1 MRDASRQQIDHR
13 GTPLPLATVSSM
25 VKRAITG
32 ADITMLKA
40 TLTAAMSIFI
50 AGAAVAQAPAEVLFR
65 DVRVFDGKSD
75 RLTAATSVL
84 VRGNQISAIGP
95 SAVATAPGATV
106 IEGAGRTLMPGLIDA
121 HWHTMLIR
129 PSPEQAIF
137 GDLGFT
143 NLLAGA
149 EARATLMRG
158 FTSVRDLGGPSFG
171 LKQAI
176 DLGVVEGPRIWPS
189 GAMITVTSGH
199 GDFRTPSELPRD
211 SSQASSR
218 MEQIGGSMVAD
229 SPDTVRQRVREQLML
244 GASQIKLTAG
254 GGVSSPHSPLDVS
267 AFTPEELKA
276 AVDAATNWG
285 TYVSVHAYTPT
296 AVRRSIDAGVK
307 VIEHAHLIDDATARY
322 MAEKGVW
329 LSTQP
334 FLAEEAQ
341 PFPPGSS
348 QYQKKQAVVAGTEV
362 IYGLVRKYR
371 LKTAFGTDILFSEAQ
386 ARRQGAL
393 LAAMTRWFTPAEV
406 LQMATSTNG
415 ELLALSG
422 LRSPYAGKLG
432 VVEEGALADLLLVEG
447 DPIAN
452 IRLVEDPERHFR
464 VIMKDGRIY
473 KNSLQ

>member
-1 MRDASRQQIDHR
+1 
-13 GTPLPLATVSSM
+13 
-25 VKRAITG
+25 
-32 ADITMLKA
+32 MLKPMIA
-40 TLTAAMSIFI
+40 AALTVLM
-50 AGAAVAQAPAEVLFR
+50 AGAAAAQAPGEVLFR
-65 DVRVFDGKSD
+65 NVRVFDGQSD
-75 RLTAATSVL
+75 RLTAPTSVL
-84 VRGNQISAIGP
+84 VRGNRIAAIGP
-95 SAVATAPGATV
+95 AVVPATTGATIV
-106 IEGAGRTLMPGLIDA
+106 EGEGRTLMPGLIDA
-121 HWHTMLIR
+121 HWHTILIR
-129 PSPEQAIF
+129 PTPEQAIY
-137 GDLGFT
+137 GDVGFT

-158 FTSVRDLGGPSFG
+158 FTTVRDLGGPSFG

-176 DLGVVEGPRIWPS
+176 DRGVVDGPRIWPS

-199 GDFRTPSELPRD
+199 GDFRMPWELPRD
-211 SSQASSR
+211 ASRPLSR

-229 SPDTVRQRVREQLML
+229 SPDAVRERVREQLML

-267 AFTPEELKA
+267 TFTPEELKA

-285 TYVSVHAYTPT
+285 TYVTVHAYTPT
-296 AVRRSIDAGVK
+296 AVRRAIDAGVK

-341 PFPPGSS
+341 PFPPGSD
-348 QYQKKQAVVAGTEV
+348 QYLKKQQVVAGTDV
-362 IYGLVRKYR
+362 IYGFVRKYGI
-371 LKTAFGTDILFSEAQ
+371 KTAFGTDILFSEAQ

-406 LQMATSTNG
+406 LRMATSTNG

-452 IRLVEDPERHFR
+452 ISLIEDPERNLR
-464 VIMKDGRIY
+464 VIMKDGRIF
-473 KNSLQ
+473 KNSLQD

>member
-1 MRDASRQQIDHR
+1 MTIMKSTITAV
-13 GTPLPLATVSSM
+13 LA
-25 VKRAITG
+25 
-32 ADITMLKA
+32 L
-40 TLTAAMSIFI
+40 LL
-50 AGAAVAQAPAEVLFR
+50 AGAAAAQAPAEVLFR

-84 VRGNQISAIGP
+84 VRGNRIAAIGP
-95 SAVATAPGATV
+95 AAVATATGATV
-106 IEGAGRTLMPGLIDA
+106 VDGGGRTLMPGLIDA
-121 HWHTMLIR
+121 HWHTIMIR
-129 PSPEQAIF
+129 PTPEQAIY

-176 DLGVVEGPRIWPS
+176 DSGVVDGPRIWPS

-199 GDFRTPSELPRD
+199 GDFRMLSELPRD
-211 SSQASSR
+211 ASRPLSR
-218 MEQIGGSMVAD
+218 MEQIGGSMVVD
-229 SPDTVRQRVREQLML
+229 SPDTMRQRVREQLML

-254 GGVSSPHSPLDVS
+254 GGVASPHSPLDVS
-267 AFTPEELKA
+267 TFTPEELKA

-285 TYVSVHAYTPT
+285 TYVCVHAYTPT
-296 AVRRSIDAGVK
+296 AVRRAIDSGVK
-307 VIEHAHLIDDATARY
+307 VIEHAHLIDDATAKY

-334 FLAEEAQ
+334 FLADEAS
-341 PFPPGSS
+341 PFPPGSD
-348 QYQKKQAVVAGTEV
+348 QFLKEREVVEGTAVL
-362 IYGLVRKYR
+362 YGLVRKYR
-371 LKTAFGTDILFSEAQ
+371 IKTAFGTDILFSEEQ
-386 ARRQGAL
+386 ARRQGFL
-393 LAAMTRWFTPAEV
+393 LAEMTRWFTPAEV
-406 LQMATSTNG
+406 LRMATSTNG

-422 LRSPYAGKLG
+422 LRSPYKGKLG
-432 VVEEGALADLLLVEG
+432 VVEEGALADLLLVDG

-452 IRLVEDPERHFR
+452 IRLVEDPDRNFR

-473 KNSLQ
+473 KNTL

>member
-1 MRDASRQQIDHR
+1 
-13 GTPLPLATVSSM
+13 
-25 VKRAITG
+25 
-32 ADITMLKA
+32 MLKSMI
-40 TLTAAMSIFI
+40 AAALAMLM
-50 AGAAVAQAPAEVLFR
+50 AGAATAQAPAEVLFR
-65 DVRVFDGKSD
+65 NVRVFDGKSD
-75 RLTAATSVL
+75 RLTAPTSVL
-84 VRGNQISAIGP
+84 VRGNRIAAIGP
-95 SAVATAPGATV
+95 ATAAAAPGATV
-106 IEGAGRTLMPGLIDA
+106 VEGEGRTLMPGLIDA
-121 HWHTMLIR
+121 HWHTILIR
-129 PSPEQAIF
+129 PTPEQAIF
-137 GDLGFT
+137 GDVGFT

-176 DLGVVEGPRIWPS
+176 DRGVVEGPRIWPS

-199 GDFRTPSELPRD
+199 GDFRMPSELPRD
-211 SSQASSR
+211 SAQPLSR

-229 SPDTVRQRVREQLML
+229 SPDAVRQRVREQLML

-285 TYVSVHAYTPT
+285 TYVCVHAYTST
-296 AVRRSIDAGVK
+296 AVRRAIDAGVK
-307 VIEHAHLIDDATARY
+307 VIEHAHLIDDATAKY

-341 PFPPGSS
+341 PFPPGSD
-348 QYQKKQAVVAGTEV
+348 QYLKKRQVVAGTDV
-362 IYGLVRKYR
+362 IYGFVRKYQ

-393 LAAMTRWFTPAEV
+393 LAAMTRWFTPAEA

-422 LRSPYAGKLG
+422 LRSPYEGKLG

-452 IRLVEDPERHFR
+452 IRLIEDPERNLR
-464 VIMKDGRIY
+464 VIMKDGRIF
-473 KNSLQ
+473 KNSLRD

>member
-1 MRDASRQQIDHR
+1 
-13 GTPLPLATVSSM
+13 
-25 VKRAITG
+25 
-32 ADITMLKA
+32 
-40 TLTAAMSIFI
+40 
-50 AGAAVAQAPAEVLFR
+50 
-65 DVRVFDGKSD
+65 
-75 RLTAATSVL
+75 
-84 VRGNQISAIGP
+84 VRGNLIAAIGP
-95 SAVATAPGATV
+95 AVVPTATGATV
-106 IEGAGRTLMPGLIDA
+106 VEGAGRTLMPGLIDA
-121 HWHTMLIR
+121 HWHTILIR
-129 PSPEQAIF
+129 PTPEQAIF
-137 GDLGFT
+137 GDVGFT

-158 FTSVRDLGGPSFG
+158 FTTVRDLGGPSFG

-176 DLGVVEGPRIWPS
+176 DRGVVEGPRIWPS

-199 GDFRTPSELPRD
+199 GDFRMPSELPRD
-211 SSQASSR
+211 ASQPLSR

-229 SPDTVRQRVREQLML
+229 SPDAVRQRVREQLML

-285 TYVSVHAYTPT
+285 TYVAVHAYTPT
-296 AVRRSIDAGVK
+296 AVRRAIDAGVK
-307 VIEHAHLIDDATARY
+307 VIEHAHLIDDATASY

-341 PFPPGSS
+341 PFPPGSY
-348 QYQKKQAVVAGTEV
+348 QYIKKQQVVAGTEV
-362 IYGLVRKYR
+362 IYGLVRKYKI
-371 LKTAFGTDILFSEAQ
+371 KTAFGTDILFSEAQ

-406 LQMATSTNG
+406 LRMATSTNG

-422 LRSPYAGKLG
+422 LRSPYQGKLG
-432 VVEEGALADLLLVEG
+432 VVEEGALADLLLVDG

-452 IRLVEDPERHFR
+452 IRLLEDPERNLR

-473 KNSLQ
+473 KNIQ

>member
-1 MRDASRQQIDHR
+1 
-13 GTPLPLATVSSM
+13 
-25 VKRAITG
+25 
-32 ADITMLKA
+32 MLKSMI
-40 TLTAAMSIFI
+40 AAALAMLM
-50 AGAAVAQAPAEVLFR
+50 AGAAAAKAPAEVVFR
-65 DVRVFDGKSD
+65 NVRVFDGKSD

-84 VRGNQISAIGP
+84 VRGNLIAAIGP
-95 SAVATAPGATV
+95 AAAAAAPAATV
-106 IEGAGRTLMPGLIDA
+106 VEGAGRTLMPGLIDA
-121 HWHTMLIR
+121 HWHTILIR
-129 PSPEQAIF
+129 PTPEQAIY
-137 GDLGFT
+137 GDIGFT

-176 DLGVVEGPRIWPS
+176 DLGVVDGPRIWPS

-199 GDFRTPSELPRD
+199 GDFRMLSELPRD
-211 SSQASSR
+211 ASRPLSR
-218 MEQIGGSMVAD
+218 MEQIGGSMVVD
-229 SPDTVRQRVREQLML
+229 SPDTMRQRVREQLML

-254 GGVSSPHSPLDVS
+254 GGVASPHSPLDVS
-267 AFTPEELKA
+267 TFTLEELRA
-276 AVDAATNWG
+276 AVEAATNWG

-296 AVRRSIDAGVK
+296 AVRRAIDAGVK
-307 VIEHAHLIDDATARY
+307 VIEHAHLIDDATAKY
-322 MAEKGVW
+322 MAEKGIW

-341 PFPPGSS
+341 PFPPGSD
-348 QYQKKQAVVAGTEV
+348 QYLKKQQVVAGTDV
-362 IYGLVRKYR
+362 IYGFVRKYR

-386 ARRQGAL
+386 ARRQGFL
-393 LAAMTRWFTPAEV
+393 LAEMTRWFTPAEV
-406 LQMATSTNG
+406 LRMATSTNS

-422 LRSPYAGKLG
+422 LRSPYKGKLG

-452 IRLVEDPERHFR
+452 IRLIEDPERNFR
-464 VIMKDGRIY
+464 VIMKDGKVY

>member
-1 MRDASRQQIDHR
+1 MMRSTI
-13 GTPLPLATVSSM
+13 
-25 VKRAITG
+25 
-32 ADITMLKA
+32 
-40 TLTAAMSIFI
+40 TAALALLL
-50 AGAAVAQAPAEVLFR
+50 AGVAAAQAPAEVLFR

-84 VRGNQISAIGP
+84 VRGNRIAAIGP
-95 SAVATAPGATV
+95 TAVATAPGATV
-106 IEGAGRTLMPGLIDA
+106 VEGAGRTLMPGLIDA
-121 HWHTMLIR
+121 HWHTTLIR
-129 PSPEQAIF
+129 PTPEQAIY

-176 DLGVVEGPRIWPS
+176 DRGVVEGPRIWPS

-199 GDFRTPSELPRD
+199 GDFRMPSELPRD
-211 SSQASSR
+211 SSQTLSR

-229 SPDTVRQRVREQLML
+229 SPDAVRQRVREQLML

-296 AVRRSIDAGVK
+296 AVRRAIDAGVK
-307 VIEHAHLIDDATARY
+307 VIEHAHLIDDATAKY
-322 MAEKGVW
+322 IAEKGVW

-334 FLAEEAQ
+334 FLADEAV

-348 QYQKKQAVVAGTEV
+348 QYQKKQAVVAGTDV

-371 LKTAFGTDILFSEAQ
+371 IKTAFGTDILFSEAQ
-386 ARRQGAL
+386 ARRQGFL
-393 LAAMTRWFTPAEV
+393 LAEMTRWFTPAEV
-406 LQMATSTNG
+406 LRMATSTNG

-422 LRSPYAGKLG
+422 LRSPYEGKLG
-432 VVEEGALADLLLVEG
+432 VVEEGALADLLLVDG

-452 IRLVEDPERHFR
+452 IRLVEDPDRNFR

-473 KNSLQ
+473 KNTL

>member
-1 MRDASRQQIDHR
+1 MLKRIPAAA
-13 GTPLPLATVSSM
+13 LAM
-25 VKRAITG
+25 LMTG
-32 ADITMLKA
+32 A
-40 TLTAAMSIFI
+40 AA
-50 AGAAVAQAPAEVLFR
+50 AQAPAEVLFR
-65 DVRVFDGKSD
+65 NVRVFDGRSD
-75 RLTAATSVL
+75 QLTAATSVL
-84 VRGNQISAIGP
+84 VRGNLIAAIGP
-95 SAVATAPGATV
+95 GAVPAATGATIV
-106 IEGAGRTLMPGLIDA
+106 EGEGRTLMPGLIDA
-121 HWHTMLIR
+121 HWHTILVR
-129 PSPEQAIF
+129 PTPEQAIF
-137 GDLGFT
+137 GDVGFT

-199 GDFRTPSELPRD
+199 GDFRMPSELPRD
-211 SSQASSR
+211 ASRPLSR

-229 SPDTVRQRVREQLML
+229 SPDAVRQRVREQLML

-267 AFTPEELKA
+267 TFTPEELQA

-285 TYVSVHAYTPT
+285 TYVAVHAYTPT

-341 PFPPGSS
+341 PFPAGSD
-348 QYQKKQAVVAGTEV
+348 QYLKKQQVVAGTDV
-362 IYGLVRKYR
+362 IYGFVRKYR
-371 LKTAFGTDILFSEAQ
+371 IKTAFGTDILFSEAQ

-406 LQMATSTNG
+406 LRMATSTNG

-422 LRSPYAGKLG
+422 LRSPYKGRLG

-452 IRLVEDPERHFR
+452 IRLVEDTERNFR

-473 KNSLQ
+473 KNSLPDR

>member
-1 MRDASRQQIDHR
+1 M
-13 GTPLPLATVSSM
+13 LKSM
-25 VKRAITG
+25 VAV
-32 ADITMLKA
+32 ALAVLM
-40 TLTAAMSIFI
+40 
-50 AGAAVAQAPAEVLFR
+50 AGAVAAPAPTEVLFR
-65 DVRVFDGKSD
+65 NVRVFDGKSD
-75 RLTAATSVL
+75 RLTAPTSVL
-84 VRGNQISAIGP
+84 VRGNQIAAIGP
-95 SAVATAPGATV
+95 AAVMAAPSAIVV
-106 IEGAGRTLMPGLIDA
+106 EGAGRTLMPGLIDA
-121 HWHTMLIR
+121 HWHTILIR
-129 PSPEQAIF
+129 PTPEQAIH
-137 GDLGFT
+137 GDVGFT

-176 DLGVVEGPRIWPS
+176 DRGVVEGPRIWPS

-199 GDFRTPSELPRD
+199 GDFRMPSELPRD
-211 SSQASSR
+211 ASQPLSR

-229 SPDTVRQRVREQLML
+229 SPDAVRQRVREQLML

-276 AVDAATNWG
+276 AVDAAGNWG
-285 TYVSVHAYTPT
+285 TYVAVHAYTPT
-296 AVRRSIDAGVK
+296 AVRRAIDAGVK

-341 PFPPGSS
+341 PFPPGSD
-348 QYQKKQAVVAGTEV
+348 QYLKKQQVVAGTDV
-362 IYGLVRKYR
+362 LYGFVRKYK

-386 ARRQGAL
+386 ARRQGFL
-393 LAAMTRWFTPAEV
+393 LAEMTRWFTPAEA
-406 LQMATSTNG
+406 LRMATSTNG

-422 LRSPYAGKLG
+422 LRSPYPGRLG
-432 VVEEGALADLLLVEG
+432 VVEEGALADLLLVDG
-447 DPIAN
+447 DPIAD
-452 IRLVEDPERHFR
+452 IRLIEDPERNLR
-464 VIMKDGRIY
+464 VIMKDGRIF
-473 KNSLQ
+473 KNTLQDR

>member
-1 MRDASRQQIDHR
+1 MGD
-13 GTPLPLATVSSM
+13 TPMLKSM
-25 VKRAITG
+25 V
-32 ADITMLKA
+32 
-40 TLTAAMSIFI
+40 TAALAMLM
-50 AGAAVAQAPAEVLFR
+50 AGTAAAQAPAEVLFR
-65 DVRVFDGKSD
+65 NVRVFDGKSD
-75 RLTAATSVL
+75 HLTDPTSVL
-84 VRGNQISAIGP
+84 VKGNQIAAIGP
-95 SAVATAPGATV
+95 DAVTATPGAAV
-106 IEGAGRTLMPGLIDA
+106 IEGEGRTLMPGLIDA
-121 HWHTMLIR
+121 HWHTILIR
-129 PSPEQAIF
+129 PTPEQAIH
-137 GDLGFT
+137 GDVGFT
-143 NLLAGA
+143 NLLAGV

-158 FTSVRDLGGPSFG
+158 FTTVRDLGGPSFG

-176 DLGVVEGPRIWPS
+176 DRGVVEGPRIWPS

-199 GDFRTPSELPRD
+199 GDFRMPSELPRD
-211 SSQASSR
+211 ASQPLSR

-229 SPDTVRQRVREQLML
+229 SPDAVRQRVREQLML

-267 AFTPEELKA
+267 AFTPEELQA

-285 TYVSVHAYTPT
+285 TYVAVHAYTPT
-296 AVRRSIDAGVK
+296 AVRRAIDAGVK

-341 PFPPGSS
+341 PFPPGSD
-348 QYQKKQAVVAGTEV
+348 QYLKKQQVVAGTDV

-371 LKTAFGTDILFSEAQ
+371 IKTAFGTDILFSESQ

-406 LQMATSTNG
+406 LRMATSTNG

-422 LRSPYAGKLG
+422 LRSPYTGKLG
-432 VVEEGALADLLLVEG
+432 VIEVGALADVLLVDG
-447 DPIAN
+447 DPTAN
-452 IRLVEDPERHFR
+452 IRQLEDPERNLR

-473 KNSLQ
+473 KNSLQDR

>member
-1 MRDASRQQIDHR
+1 
-13 GTPLPLATVSSM
+13 
-25 VKRAITG
+25 
-32 ADITMLKA
+32 MLKS
-40 TLTAAMSIFI
+40 MI
-50 AGAAVAQAPAEVLFR
+50 AAAVMLMSGAVAAQAPDEVLFR
-65 DVRVFDGKSD
+65 NVRVFDGKAD

-84 VRGNQISAIGP
+84 VRGNRIAAIGP
-95 SAVATAPGATV
+95 TDSASPGATV
-106 IEGAGRTLMPGLIDA
+106 VDGEGRTLMPGLIDA
-121 HWHTMLIR
+121 HWHVMLVR
-129 PSPEQAIF
+129 PTPEQAIY

-143 NLLAGA
+143 NLLAGV

-158 FTSVRDLGGPSFG
+158 FTTVRDMGGPSFG

-176 DLGVVEGPRIWPS
+176 DLGVIEGPRIWPA

-199 GDFRTPSELPRD
+199 GDFRMTSELPRD
-211 SSQASSR
+211 ASQPLSR

-229 SPDTVRQRVREQLML
+229 SPDAVRQRVREQLML

-267 AFTPEELKA
+267 TFTPEELTA

-285 TYVSVHAYTPT
+285 TYVAVHAYTPA
-296 AVRRSIDAGVK
+296 AVRRAIDAGVK
-307 VIEHAHLIDDATARY
+307 VIEHAHLIDDATARH

-334 FLAEEAQ
+334 FLAEEES
-341 PFPPGSS
+341 PFRPGSS
-348 QYQKKQAVVAGTEV
+348 QYLKQQEVASGTDTL
-362 IYGLVRKYR
+362 YNLARKYGI
-371 LKTAFGTDILFSEAQ
+371 KTAFGTDILFSVDQ

-406 LQMATSTNG
+406 LRMATSTNG

-422 LRSPYAGKLG
+422 LRSPYEGKLG

-447 DPIAN
+447 DPIEN
-452 IRLVEDPERHFR
+452 IRLVEDPDRNFR
-464 VIMKDGRIY
+464 VIMKDGTIF
-473 KNSLQ
+473 KNTLPER

>member
-1 MRDASRQQIDHR
+1 M
-13 GTPLPLATVSSM
+13 LKSM
-25 VKRAITG
+25 V
-32 ADITMLKA
+32 
-40 TLTAAMSIFI
+40 TAALAMLM
-50 AGAAVAQAPAEVLFR
+50 AGTAAAQAPAEILFR
-65 DVRVFDGKSD
+65 NVRVFDGKSD
-75 RLTAATSVL
+75 HLTHPTSVL
-84 VRGNQISAIGP
+84 VKGNQIAAIGP
-95 SAVATAPGATV
+95 DAVTATPGAAV
-106 IEGAGRTLMPGLIDA
+106 IEGEGRTLMPGLIDA
-121 HWHTMLIR
+121 HWHTILIR
-129 PSPEQAIF
+129 PTPEQAIY
-137 GDLGFT
+137 GDVGFT
-143 NLLAGA
+143 NLLAGV

-158 FTSVRDLGGPSFG
+158 FTTVRDLGGPSFG

-176 DLGVVEGPRIWPS
+176 DRGVVEGPRIWPS

-199 GDFRTPSELPRD
+199 GDFRMPSELPRD
-211 SSQASSR
+211 ASQPLSR

-229 SPDTVRQRVREQLML
+229 SPDAVRQRVREQLML

-267 AFTPEELKA
+267 AFTPEELQA

-285 TYVSVHAYTPT
+285 TYVAVHAYTPT
-296 AVRRSIDAGVK
+296 AVRRAIDAGVK

-341 PFPPGSS
+341 PFPPGSD
-348 QYQKKQAVVAGTEV
+348 QYLKKQQVVAGTDV

-371 LKTAFGTDILFSEAQ
+371 IKTAFGTDILFSESQ

-393 LAAMTRWFTPAEV
+393 LAAMTRWFTPAEA
-406 LQMATSTNG
+406 LRMATSTNG

-422 LRSPYAGKLG
+422 LRSPYTGKLG
-432 VVEEGALADLLLVEG
+432 VIEEGALADVLLVDG
-447 DPIAN
+447 DPIAD
-452 IRLVEDPERHFR
+452 IRLLADPERNLR

-473 KNSLQ
+473 KNSLQDR

>member
-1 MRDASRQQIDHR
+1 
-13 GTPLPLATVSSM
+13 
-25 VKRAITG
+25 
-32 ADITMLKA
+32 MLKSMI
-40 TLTAAMSIFI
+40 AAALAMLM
-50 AGAAVAQAPAEVLFR
+50 AGAAAAQAPAEVLFR
-65 DVRVFDGKSD
+65 NVRVFDGKSD
-75 RLTAATSVL
+75 RLTAPTSVL
-84 VRGNQISAIGP
+84 VRGNQIAAIGP
-95 SAVATAPGATV
+95 AVVPTATGATIV
-106 IEGAGRTLMPGLIDA
+106 EGEGRTLMPGLIDA
-121 HWHTMLIR
+121 HWHTILIR
-129 PSPEQAIF
+129 PTPEQAIY
-137 GDLGFT
+137 GDVGFT
-143 NLLAGA
+143 NLLAGS

-158 FTSVRDLGGPSFG
+158 FTTVRDLGGPSFG

-176 DLGVVEGPRIWPS
+176 DRGVVEGPRIWPS

-199 GDFRTPSELPRD
+199 GDFRMASELPRD
-211 SSQASSR
+211 ASQPLSR

-229 SPDTVRQRVREQLML
+229 SPDAVRQRVREQLML

-285 TYVSVHAYTPT
+285 TYVAVHAYTPT
-296 AVRRSIDAGVK
+296 AVRRAIDAGVK

-334 FLAEEAQ
+334 FLAEESQ
-341 PFPPGSS
+341 PFPPGSD
-348 QYQKKQAVVAGTEV
+348 QYLKKQQVVAGTDI
-362 IYGLVRKYR
+362 IYGFVRKYR
-371 LKTAFGTDILFSEAQ
+371 IKTAFGTDILFSEAQ

-406 LQMATSTNG
+406 LRMATSTNG

-422 LRSPYAGKLG
+422 LRSPYQGKLG

-452 IRLVEDPERHFR
+452 IRLLEDPEHNFR

-473 KNSLQ
+473 KNIL

>member
-1 MRDASRQQIDHR
+1 MGSRLQWLER
-13 GTPLPLATVSSM
+13 ET
-25 VKRAITG
+25 R
-32 ADITMLKA
+32 MLRSLL
-40 TLTAAMSIFI
+40 LTAGVALFLS
-50 AGAAVAQAPAEVLFR
+50 GAADAQAPAETLFR
-65 DVRVFDGKSD
+65 DVQVFDGRSD
-75 RLTAATSVL
+75 RLTAPTAVL
-84 VRGNQISAIGP
+84 VRGNKIAAIGP
-95 SAVATAPGATV
+95 GAVANASGATV
-106 IEGAGRTLMPGLIDA
+106 VEGAGRTLMPGLIDA

-129 PSPEQAIF
+129 PTPEQAIF
-137 GDLGFT
+137 GDIGLT

-176 DLGVVEGPRIWPS
+176 DRGVVEGPRIWPS

-199 GDFRTPSELPRD
+199 GDFRMPSELPRD
-211 SSQASSR
+211 ASQPLSR

-341 PFPPGSS
+341 PFPPGSD
-348 QYQKKQAVVAGTEV
+348 QYEKKQQVVAGTDA
-362 IYGLVRKYR
+362 IYGFVRKYR

-393 LAAMTRWFTPAEV
+393 LAAMTRWFTPVEV
-406 LQMATSTNG
+406 LRMATATNG

-422 LRSPYAGKLG
+422 LRSPYAGKVG
-432 VVEEGALADLLLVEG
+432 VIEVGALADLLLVDG
-447 DPIAN
+447 DPVAN
-452 IRLVEDPERHFR
+452 IRLLEDPERNLR

-473 KNSLQ
+473 KNDLGR

>member
-1 MRDASRQQIDHR
+1 
-13 GTPLPLATVSSM
+13 
-25 VKRAITG
+25 
-32 ADITMLKA
+32 MLKSTIA
-40 TLTAAMSIFI
+40 VALAMLMAGVAA
-50 AGAAVAQAPAEVLFR
+50 AQAPAEVLFR
-65 DVRVFDGKSD
+65 NVRVFDGKSD
-75 RLTAATSVL
+75 RLTPATSVL
-84 VRGNQISAIGP
+84 VSGNRIAAVGP
-95 SAVATAPGATV
+95 AAVATAPGATIV
-106 IEGAGRTLMPGLIDA
+106 EGGGRTLMPGLIDA
-121 HWHTMLIR
+121 HWHTILIR
-129 PSPEQAIF
+129 PTPEQAIH
-137 GDLGFT
+137 GDVGFT
-143 NLLAGA
+143 NILAGA

-176 DLGVVEGPRIWPS
+176 DRGIVEGPRIWPS

-199 GDFRTPSELPRD
+199 GDFRMPSELPRD
-211 SSQASSR
+211 SSQSLSR

-229 SPDTVRQRVREQLML
+229 SPDMVRQRVREQLML

-341 PFPPGSS
+341 PFPPGSD
-348 QYQKKQAVVAGTEV
+348 QYRKKQQVVAGTEV
-362 IYGLVRKYR
+362 IYGFVRKYR
-371 LKTAFGTDILFSEAQ
+371 IKTAFGTDILFSEAQ

-406 LQMATSTNG
+406 LQMATATNG

-422 LRSPYAGKLG
+422 LRSPYEGKLG
-432 VVEEGALADLLLVEG
+432 VVEAGALADLLLVEG

-452 IRLVEDPERHFR
+452 IRLIEDPERNLR

-473 KNSLQ
+473 KNSLQD

>member
-1 MRDASRQQIDHR
+1 
-13 GTPLPLATVSSM
+13 
-25 VKRAITG
+25 
-32 ADITMLKA
+32 MLRSLL
-40 TLTAAMSIFI
+40 LTAGVALFLS
-50 AGAAVAQAPAEVLFR
+50 GAADAQAPAETLFR
-65 DVRVFDGKSD
+65 DVQVFDGRSD
-75 RLTAATSVL
+75 RLTAPTAVL
-84 VRGNQISAIGP
+84 VRGNKIAAIGP
-95 SAVATAPGATV
+95 GAVANASGATV
-106 IEGAGRTLMPGLIDA
+106 VEGAGRTLMPGLIDA

-129 PSPEQAIF
+129 PTPEQAIF
-137 GDLGFT
+137 GDIGLT

-176 DLGVVEGPRIWPS
+176 DRGVVEGPRIWPS

-199 GDFRTPSELPRD
+199 GDFRMPSELPRD
-211 SSQASSR
+211 ASQPLSR

-341 PFPPGSS
+341 PFPPGSD
-348 QYQKKQAVVAGTEV
+348 QYEKKQQVVAGTDA
-362 IYGLVRKYR
+362 IYGFVRKYR

-406 LQMATSTNG
+406 LRMATATNG

-422 LRSPYAGKLG
+422 LRSPYAGKVG
-432 VVEEGALADLLLVEG
+432 VIEVGALADLLLVDG
-447 DPIAN
+447 DPVAN
-452 IRLVEDPERHFR
+452 IRLLEDPERNLR

-473 KNSLQ
+473 KNDLGR

>member
-1 MRDASRQQIDHR
+1 M
-13 GTPLPLATVSSM
+13 LKSM
-25 VKRAITG
+25 V
-32 ADITMLKA
+32 
-40 TLTAAMSIFI
+40 TAALAMLM
-50 AGAAVAQAPAEVLFR
+50 AGTAAAQAPAEVLFR
-65 DVRVFDGKSD
+65 NVRVFDGKSD
-75 RLTAATSVL
+75 HLTDPTSVL
-84 VRGNQISAIGP
+84 VKGNQIAAIGP
-95 SAVATAPGATV
+95 DAVTATPGAAV
-106 IEGAGRTLMPGLIDA
+106 IEGEGRTLMPGLIDA
-121 HWHTMLIR
+121 HWHTILIR
-129 PSPEQAIF
+129 PTPEQAIH
-137 GDLGFT
+137 GDVGFT
-143 NLLAGA
+143 NLLAGV

-158 FTSVRDLGGPSFG
+158 FTTVRDLGGPSFG

-176 DLGVVEGPRIWPS
+176 DRGVVEGPRIWPS

-199 GDFRTPSELPRD
+199 GDFRMPSELPRD
-211 SSQASSR
+211 ASQPLSR

-229 SPDTVRQRVREQLML
+229 SPDAVRQRVREQLML

-267 AFTPEELKA
+267 AFTPEELQA

-285 TYVSVHAYTPT
+285 TYVAVHAYTPT
-296 AVRRSIDAGVK
+296 AVRRAIDAGVK

-341 PFPPGSS
+341 PFPPGSD
-348 QYQKKQAVVAGTEV
+348 QYLKKQQVVAGTDV

-371 LKTAFGTDILFSEAQ
+371 IKTAFGTDILFSEGQ

-393 LAAMTRWFTPAEV
+393 LAAMTRWFTPAEA
-406 LQMATSTNG
+406 LRMATSTNG

-422 LRSPYAGKLG
+422 LRSPYTGKLG
-432 VVEEGALADLLLVEG
+432 VIEVGALADVLLVDG

-452 IRLVEDPERHFR
+452 IRQLEDPERNLR

-473 KNSLQ
+473 KNSLQDR

>member
-1 MRDASRQQIDHR
+1 M
-13 GTPLPLATVSSM
+13 LKSM
-25 VKRAITG
+25 V
-32 ADITMLKA
+32 
-40 TLTAAMSIFI
+40 TAALAMLM
-50 AGAAVAQAPAEVLFR
+50 AGTAAAQAPAEVLFR
-65 DVRVFDGKSD
+65 NVRVFDGKSD
-75 RLTAATSVL
+75 HLTDPTSVL
-84 VRGNQISAIGP
+84 VKGNQIAAIGP
-95 SAVATAPGATV
+95 DAVTATPGAAV
-106 IEGAGRTLMPGLIDA
+106 IEGEGRTLMPGLIDA
-121 HWHTMLIR
+121 HWHTILIR
-129 PSPEQAIF
+129 PTPEQAIH
-137 GDLGFT
+137 GDVGFT
-143 NLLAGA
+143 NLLAGV

-158 FTSVRDLGGPSFG
+158 FTTVRDLGGPSFG

-176 DLGVVEGPRIWPS
+176 DRGVVEGPRIWPS

-199 GDFRTPSELPRD
+199 GDFRMPSELPRD
-211 SSQASSR
+211 ASQPLSR

-229 SPDTVRQRVREQLML
+229 SPDAVRQRVREQLML

-267 AFTPEELKA
+267 AFTPEELQA

-285 TYVSVHAYTPT
+285 TYVAVHAYTPT
-296 AVRRSIDAGVK
+296 AVRRAIDAGVK

-322 MAEKGVW
+322 MAERGVW

-341 PFPPGSS
+341 PFPPGSD
-348 QYQKKQAVVAGTEV
+348 QYLKKQQVVAGTDV

-371 LKTAFGTDILFSEAQ
+371 IKTAFGTDILFSESQ

-406 LQMATSTNG
+406 LRMATSTNG

-422 LRSPYAGKLG
+422 LRSPYTGKLG
-432 VVEEGALADLLLVEG
+432 VIEVGALADVLLVDG

-452 IRLVEDPERHFR
+452 IRQLEDPERNLR

-473 KNSLQ
+473 KNSLQDR